1 MKTSDLQD
9 FDRLLRI
16 AKDKKSSSDDLESL
30 FGVSG
35 KLDVLLAAHPNVSPS
50 RLKELALTGSDTVKR
65 KIIKNPSLPF
75 DKNFVRLAN
84 IFPEDFLKRG
94 DAKLIVENGS
104 DLVLGFTSIL
114 EMADCP
120 IEIIR
125 YIAQHGSMEQREII
139 YKRGLDLDGIL
150 TKINGK
156 ALAQRAY
163 DAALKELESMSYDGL
178 DEAGKLKVS
187 NFLDC
192 AKPFAIPVF
201 SLQDRSVAGQRLGN
215 LIGGYPYTS
224 DEYPWP
230 LTDGC
235 GLPMQPIFQ
244 LDLLDVGGVLGVNL
258 GSGLL
263 QVWARVDCDRATSS
277 DHAIDSN
284 SEMLIRN
291 LSLDEI
297 RRPLK
302 SDYPDTTPW
311 ELQDCHEYEDGP
323 QPLFSDLPDKARAGS
338 VIRWLSMGSMWPH
351 PFHLELDSGF
361 DDYRLRENIMGDLES
376 YITLPTSSPEIYL
389 GGHGGQAGG
398 WEDPTMLESRS
409 EDFLVIRAKLG
420 LGMNIGVLAKDK
432 GAGGVV
438 FDWVLKYY

>member
-1 MKTSDLQD
+1 MKSSCLQD
-9 FDRLLRI
+9 VDRLIMI
-16 AKDKKSSSDDLESL
+16 AKDKKSSSDDLDSL

-35 KLDVLLAAHPNVSPS
+35 KLDILLAAHPNASPS
-50 RLKELALTGSDTVKR
+50 RLRELSLTGSDAVKR
-65 KIIKNPSLPF
+65 KIIKHPSLPF
-75 DKNFVRLAN
+75 DENFVRLAN
-84 IFPEDFLKRG
+84 IFPEDFLKRS

-104 DLVLGFTSIL
+104 DLVFGLLSIL
-114 EMADCP
+114 ETEDCP
-120 IEIIR
+120 VGISR
-125 YIAQHGSMEQREII
+125 YLAQHGSMEQREII
-139 YKRGLDLDGIL
+139 YKRGLDPDGVL

-156 ALAQRAY
+156 VLAQKAH
-163 DAALKELESMSYDGL
+163 DGALKELESMSYDGL
-178 DEAGKLKVS
+178 DDDVKQKVS

-192 AKPFAIPVF
+192 AKPFAIPIF
-201 SLQDRSVAGQRLGN
+201 SLQDRSVEAQRLGN

-230 LTDGC
+230 LTDGS
-235 GLPMQPIFQ
+235 GLPMQPLFQ
-244 LDLLDVGGVLGVNL
+244 LDLLDVGCVLGVDL

-263 QVWARVDCDRATSS
+263 QVWARVDCDRAASLG
-277 DHAIDSN
+277 HAIDSD
-284 SEMLIRN
+284 SQILIRN
-291 LSLDEI
+291 LSLEDI
-297 RRPLK
+297 KRPLTNK
-302 SDYPDTTPW
+302 YPDISPW

-361 DDYRLRENIMGDLES
+361 DDYRLRENIMRDLES
-376 YITLPTSSPEIYL
+376 YINLPTSSPEIYL